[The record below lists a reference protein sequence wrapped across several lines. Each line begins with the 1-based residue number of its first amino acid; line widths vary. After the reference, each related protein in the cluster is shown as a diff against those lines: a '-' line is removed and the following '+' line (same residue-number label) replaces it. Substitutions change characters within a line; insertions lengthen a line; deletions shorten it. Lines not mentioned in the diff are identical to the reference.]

1 MSALEDY
8 KEAYNQFVTL
18 LTDLHNANVVYTKQL
33 SFRNGVT
40 LRKVLRQM
48 RIVEKNL
55 WTASVAASREASKMR
70 GRGRLKKEK

>member
-8 KEAYNQFVTL
+8 KEAYNKLVTL

-33 SFRNGVT
+33 SFRNGVN
-40 LRKVLRQM
+40 LRKILRQM
-48 RIVEKNL
+48 RTVEKNL
-55 WTASVAASREASKMR
+55 WTASIAASAEASKMR